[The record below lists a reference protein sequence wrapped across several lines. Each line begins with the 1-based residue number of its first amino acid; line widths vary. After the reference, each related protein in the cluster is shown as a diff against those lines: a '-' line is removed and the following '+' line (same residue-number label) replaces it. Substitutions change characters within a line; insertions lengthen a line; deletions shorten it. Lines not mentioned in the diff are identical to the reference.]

1 MRGAISKN
9 NVHIL
14 KMNELY
20 NDSEYIDYISCYN
33 SIIQHIINPNKLKYD
48 FDIFCHCQNID
59 LQDNE
64 INKNDYTN
72 KVSSEN
78 FTEKV

>member
-1 MRGAISKN
+1 MGCKCTKSAESN
-9 NVHIL
+9 
-14 KMNELY
+14 
-20 NDSEYIDYISCYN
+20 
-33 SIIQHIINPNKLKYD
+33 
-48 FDIFCHCQNID
+48 NID